1 MASFYLFSTVVIFEN
16 QRQTMLWI
24 FLANLLNIF
33 TIVIYYCRVVE
44 LFIAESISQY
54 YDERSTNVMYDSIAY
69 ITTKELKFS
78 PLELV
83 ICGIIVSMEV

>member
-44 LFIAESISQY
+44 LFIDESISQY
-54 YDERSTNVMYDSIAY
+54 YDERSTNVMYDSISY